1 MMTWQDPFSDFP
13 ICLDSDD
20 DDDRGIYEPTRVC
33 IVAIRELPIVREYNA
48 CLQEANTRVLRE
60 YHV

>member
-20 DDDRGIYEPTRVC
+20 DDDRRIYEPTRVC
-33 IVAIRELPIVREYNA
+33 IVVICIRTPPTLVVVSI
-48 CLQEANTRVLRE
+48 L
-60 YHV
+60 